1 MKAAEVAPGQR
12 PRSKFSP
19 DRDALSCAGQ
29 GCSER
34 DKCLKYKRH
43 AAWIGQRWASF
54 DIERKA
60 HGDTCQA
67 LEPLHQEH
75 DMKRKTPKPKPR
87 Y

>member
-29 GCSER
+29 SCSER

-54 DIERKA
+54 DIERQA

-67 LEPLHQEH
+67 LEPIHNQERSKH
-75 DMKRKTPKPKPR
+75 ALQKRT
-87 Y
+87 